1 MRRHIIAGM
10 TLIAVCCGMA
20 AFGAEKGNP
29 PMRSRQIKYVP
40 EQKDTWLSRNAFG
53 QVRGTFVG
61 GTSTRVNLK
70 LKRGYEDD
78 VVEIPLFF
86 FGAGPVFQYISY
98 MAKIPEK
105 ITEHYDI
112 EPGRRLLVHV
122 DASKLPLGELKE
134 WKNSGELKG
143 GFFPMNVPPKVED
156 FKGRR
161 GVRFDPNWG
170 KIAKPDHNT
179 LAANFTVNDYL
190 GYGAPFTFSAW
201 VYSESAPSQVDP
213 ETGKAK
219 PAMGIESHTS
229 MFTWGA
235 VKAGSRPVCD
245 WHNRMLRG

>member
-1 MRRHIIAGM
+1 MRRPIIAGM

-53 QVRGTFVG
+53 QIRGTFVG
-61 GTSTRVNLK
+61 GTSTRVDLK

-201 VYSESAPSQVDP
+201 VYSDDGGEKREEIDPSTLDP
-213 ETGKAK
+213 
-219 PAMGIESHTS
+219 
-229 MFTWGA
+229 
-235 VKAGSRPVCD
+235 
-245 WHNRMLRG
+245 